1 MGGFSDFFLGR
12 GGRTEQVPTV
22 TPQQKGVLDQILGGL
37 GGQGFGGGALG
48 SGLQNIFNLLSGDQG
63 ALDAFQ
69 APAIR
74 QFEEQTVPG
83 IAERFSGLGAG
94 AQRSSA
100 FGQQLGAAGAGLAE
114 NLSAQRAGLQ
124 SDALSQLRGLLGMG
138 LGPQFQNQQIPGSEG
153 AIHGILQGLGSVF
166 GGVGGQALGGGLAG
180 ALSGKGFGAGVKH
193 GFGF

>member
-153 AIHGILQGLGSVF
+153 AIHGILQGLRRRWRTGTRRRSCRRF
-166 GGVGGQALGGGLAG
+166 IWQR
-180 ALSGKGFGAGVKH
+180 FRCRC
-193 GFGF
+193 